1 MVLLK
6 SSFASVLVG
15 AALTASASGAALP
28 SMPNGELKARDAQA
42 SYLYT
47 KVKEIADSQSV
58 MMVPH
63 TPLAPAEQDIKNI
76 ASMMG
81 KKMKKREEQYKGDDV
96 DFTQHPDKRLW
107 RGRLG
112 RRGPLRQRQEEEELA
127 QQAQEVS
134 LPSSVN
140 EVSY

>member
-1 MVLLK
+1 
-6 SSFASVLVG
+6 
-15 AALTASASGAALP
+15 
-28 SMPNGELKARDAQA
+28 
-42 SYLYT
+42 
-47 KVKEIADSQSV
+47 

-112 RRGPLRQRQEEEELA
+112 RRGPLRQRQEDEEMA
-127 QQAQEVS
+127 RQAQEVGHLLS
-134 LPSSVN
+134 RAYVLLMDRLRKQKR
-140 EVSY
+140 

>member
-1 MVLLK
+1 
-6 SSFASVLVG
+6 
-15 AALTASASGAALP
+15 
-28 SMPNGELKARDAQA
+28 
-42 SYLYT
+42 
-47 KVKEIADSQSV
+47 

-112 RRGPLRQRQEEEELA
+112 RRGPLRQRQEDEELA
-127 QQAQEVS
+127 RQSQEVS
-134 LPSSVN
+134 LLSS
-140 EVSY
+140 SRILILMSRLRMLKR

>member
-1 MVLLK
+1 
-6 SSFASVLVG
+6 
-15 AALTASASGAALP
+15 
-28 SMPNGELKARDAQA
+28 
-42 SYLYT
+42 
-47 KVKEIADSQSV
+47 

-112 RRGPLRQRQEEEELA
+112 RRGPLRQRQEDEEMARL
-127 QQAQEVS
+127 AQEVS
-134 LPSSVN
+134 RLPTWTDLVLIN
-140 EVSY
+140 RLRMLKR